1 MLAGN
6 QRFVH
11 DEDSEIVRDA
21 KLRRTLSAGQHP
33 FAQVFGCADSRVA
46 AELVFDQGLG
56 ELFVVRTAG
65 HVVDSGVLGSLE
77 FGVTVLNIPLI
88 VVLGHD
94 SCGAVRA
101 ALDAYSSG
109 TTPGGYL
116 RDIVTKVMPS
126 TLKIS
131 VTQDHHPSAEDVLSE
146 HVKETVQL
154 LVERSATIGD
164 AVKAGR
170 LGIVGATYK
179 LAEGSVVVEHSI
191 GPVEA

>member
-1 MLAGN
+1 MLDGN
-6 QRFVH
+6 RRFVNG
-11 DEDSEIVRDA
+11 DESEIVRDA
-21 KLRRTLSAGQHP
+21 KLRRTLSTGQHP

-77 FGVTVLNIPLI
+77 FGVTVLDIPLI

-101 ALDAYSSG
+101 ALDAYASG

-131 VTQDHHPSAEDVLSE
+131 VTQDRQPSPEAVLSE

-154 LVERSATIGD
+154 LCERSSAIGD
-164 AVKAGR
+164 AVDSGR

-179 LAEGSVVVEHSI
+179 LAEGSVVVESTA
-191 GPVEA
+191 GPVDA